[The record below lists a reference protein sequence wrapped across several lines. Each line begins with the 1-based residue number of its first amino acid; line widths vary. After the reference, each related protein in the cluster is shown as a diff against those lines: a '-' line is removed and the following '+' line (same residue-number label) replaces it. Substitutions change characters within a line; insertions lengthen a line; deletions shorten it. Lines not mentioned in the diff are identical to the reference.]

1 MGAEREAAAMM
12 LWDFGITGDPWGGWV
27 LMGAATFAVWGLAVA
42 GIVALFHG
50 FGAGHRTTDKPE
62 DRPDT
67 PRV

>member
-1 MGAEREAAAMM
+1 MM
-12 LWDFGITGDPWGGWV
+12 LWAFDINGGAWGGWV
-27 LMGAATFAVWGLAVA
+27 LMGVMTVAVWGLAVA

-50 FGAGHRTTDKPE
+50 FGAGHRTTHQPK